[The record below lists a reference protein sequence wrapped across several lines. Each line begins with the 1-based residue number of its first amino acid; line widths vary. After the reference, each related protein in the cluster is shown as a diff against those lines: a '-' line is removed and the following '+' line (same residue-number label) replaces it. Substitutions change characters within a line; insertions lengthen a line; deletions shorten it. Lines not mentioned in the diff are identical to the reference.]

1 MFNLEIP
8 AEKLEKF
15 DKLMNK
21 ANIVY
26 RVDESNKNPAI
37 IVVKLKSQEKL
48 DKTKEVIKNI

>member
-1 MFNLEIP
+1 MFSLEIP
-8 AEKLEKF
+8 TDKLEKF

-37 IVVKLKSQEKL
+37 VVIKLKNQEKF
-48 DKTKEVIKNI
+48 DKTKEVVKNL